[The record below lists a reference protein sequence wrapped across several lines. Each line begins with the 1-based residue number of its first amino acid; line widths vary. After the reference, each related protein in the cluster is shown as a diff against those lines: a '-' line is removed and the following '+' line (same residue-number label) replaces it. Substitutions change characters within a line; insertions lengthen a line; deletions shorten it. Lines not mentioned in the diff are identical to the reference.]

1 MENWVLVEEADYKS
15 TSELC
20 CKMGDEKTLDNFI
33 PKSESD
39 FTEYA
44 ELVAHKL
51 RPYEK
56 SHHYIGLL
64 KAVMR
69 LLMVSLKG
77 SDAKDVV
84 LSITAIASE
93 KIKVEKVQEV
103 EKANARKK
111 KKTEDEP
118 VPSFLKKDYKLKF
131 LCDGPFFNPFVGEA
145 DYKSTAELFGKM
157 GDEKTLDNFI
167 PKSESDF
174 TEYAELVAHK
184 LRPYEE
190 KLSLKGSDARDVFSC
205 LNDDMIIRSY
215 EDEPV
220 TSFLKKDNK
229 RESTWDD
236 ADMDDRFIWPVEPD
250 FASDEELIVPNKAV
264 GNTNSNQNDEQIV
277 EQDWSSDEELIE
289 PNEAVGNTNSN
300 QNDEQIVE
308 QDWSSDEELIGPN
321 EAFGNT
327 NSNQLSETITKID
340 WNLWPEYR
348 VWFSE
353 EEIGPNDEVVED
365 TNSYQHNNLV
375 QLDPEVWLEEQEKV
389 WEENRLQVTNDD
401 MNLPCFL

>member
-1 MENWVLVEEADYKS
+1 MEDWVLVEEADYKS
-15 TSELC
+15 TAELC
-20 CKMGDEKTLDNFI
+20 GKMGDDKTLDNFI

-56 SHHYIGLL
+56 SYHYIGLL

-69 LLMVSLKG
+69 LSTVSLKG
-77 SDAKDVV
+77 SDAK
-84 LSITAIASE
+84 
-93 KIKVEKVQEV
+93 
-103 EKANARKK
+103 
-111 KKTEDEP
+111 
-118 VPSFLKKDYKLKF
+118 
-131 LCDGPFFNPFVGEA
+131 
-145 DYKSTAELFGKM
+145 
-157 GDEKTLDNFI
+157 
-167 PKSESDF
+167 
-174 TEYAELVAHK
+174 
-184 LRPYEE
+184 
-190 KLSLKGSDARDVFSC
+190 DVFSC

-277 EQDWSSDEELIE
+277 EQDWSSDEELI
-289 PNEAVGNTNSN
+289 
-300 QNDEQIVE
+300 
-308 QDWSSDEELIGPN
+308 GPN

-353 EEIGPNDEVVED
+353 EEIDPNDEVVED
-365 TNSYQHNNLV
+365 TDSYQHNNLV
-375 QLDPEVWLEEQEKV
+375 QLDPEVWLQEQEKV
-389 WEENRLQVTNDD
+389 WVEMFNRLQVTNDD
-401 MNLPCFL
+401 MNLSCF